1 MYLVDNACQKK
12 GVNLA
17 CFQASHKAPI
27 LHSMKFCAFRYT
39 ENDKLII
46 LVQPYSLSNVSM
58 SPQTLKLGRIIPPQE
73 TGPHIAD
80 SQLLWITLS
89 SAAWRLPE
97 KTLFSGFKG
106 MMP

>member
-12 GVNLA
+12 GVDLA

-27 LHSMKFCAFRYT
+27 SHSMKSCAFRYT
-39 ENDKLII
+39 ENDNLII

-58 SPQTLKLGRIIPPQE
+58 SPQTLKHGRIIPPQE

-80 SQLLWITLS
+80 IVSSCGSHYILS
-89 SAAWRLPE
+89 SLETAGEDLVFRI
-97 KTLFSGFKG
+97 
-106 MMP
+106 